1 MSTKHVNR
9 FFPISSFSSSWEAL
23 DQSDCYF
30 PSLSCRR
37 KRRTRTT
44 KNCRCHCC
52 CCRCRPRRRRT
63 RSCLSHCCRMSRR
76 QSCLSHCCWSPRTW
90 EHMPRRA
97 PRNTRLW
104 GLCRLQWGK
113 CVVHKL
119 DVAWPGLKIKDAALY
134 SDSTWDTKIGCLGQ
148 WHRYK
153 LYAMSHERWHPKSI
167 LETHAKVQGRPE

>member
-1 MSTKHVNR
+1 MKKRYVSISKTLRPKNLPILKIVMLTVKTYNLEKTICFSNPSTPTENNKRTNAMSTKHVNR

-37 KRRTRTT
+37 KRRTRRT

-52 CCRCRPRRRRT
+52 CCRCRPRRTTT

-97 PRNTRLW
+97 PRNTRL
-104 GLCRLQWGK
+104 
-113 CVVHKL
+113 
-119 DVAWPGLKIKDAALY
+119 
-134 SDSTWDTKIGCLGQ
+134 
-148 WHRYK
+148 
-153 LYAMSHERWHPKSI
+153 
-167 LETHAKVQGRPE
+167 